1 MLLGRSVLSEV
12 GRNFLTAL
20 VSTTGMAF
28 FVISITF
35 LRRTPGVGMGLL
47 VEVFPLFF
55 PLALQFTVPLAM
67 LTGTILTFG
76 RMAGDGELTAMAAA
90 GISLQMVF
98 RPALAFAALV
108 SLASLLLSDV
118 AAPFAARQLRAASKD
133 ILHHLHTSMRAGLR
147 DLDFGRGHISFEG
160 IEQDRFTDIC
170 LEYRKPDGTPVL
182 LRAESGHI
190 EVTEDY
196 WIILRLHRVRAV
208 KPYGTKHGQLHYSFG
223 EADYALPISRFF
235 EERVSKRRRTDLV
248 GWELAHV
255 GGRGPEAEHAKIRP
269 ARALEELARR
279 TALAAAAFFFALIG
293 IPLGISSARGGR
305 VGAFLTASAPVL
317 VLYFPLVM
325 AMSNL
330 ARKGEVPVYPGLWS
344 GNLLLTVVGGWLLWR
359 MSRQ

>member
-118 AAPFAARQLRAASKD
+118 AAPFAARQLRAAS
-133 ILHHLHTSMRAGLR
+133 
-147 DLDFGRGHISFEG
+147 
-160 IEQDRFTDIC
+160 
-170 LEYRKPDGTPVL
+170 
-182 LRAESGHI
+182 
-190 EVTEDY
+190 
-196 WIILRLHRVRAV
+196 
-208 KPYGTKHGQLHYSFG
+208 
-223 EADYALPISRFF
+223 
-235 EERVSKRRRTDLV
+235 
-248 GWELAHV
+248 
-255 GGRGPEAEHAKIRP
+255 
-269 ARALEELARR
+269 
-279 TALAAAAFFFALIG
+279 
-293 IPLGISSARGGR
+293 
-305 VGAFLTASAPVL
+305 
-317 VLYFPLVM
+317 
-325 AMSNL
+325 
-330 ARKGEVPVYPGLWS
+330 
-344 GNLLLTVVGGWLLWR
+344 
-359 MSRQ
+359 